1 MDNTEGLYWVTF
13 EIGSMGYL
21 RRNGSEQVEGM
32 VAQGRDGK
40 CSWWVA
46 ATSHGGKQES
56 SRRPQGFFSVAR
68 KGKIDDVGR
77 WQQGFFSV
85 FVVAKGW
92 GLGVAG
98 LFTLMV
104 VIWLEGGG
112 IGDSLWVCE
121 FGRFYVW
128 FEIWVTVVWCGGVL
142 MGEK

>member
-1 MDNTEGLYWVTF
+1 MDNAEGLYWVTF

-21 RRNGSEQVEGM
+21 RRNNSEQVDGM

-46 ATSHGGKQES
+46 AMSHDGKQES
-56 SRRPQGFFSVAR
+56 SRRPQGFFPVAR
-68 KGKIDDVGR
+68 KCKIDDLGR

-98 LFTLMV
+98 
-104 VIWLEGGG
+104 
-112 IGDSLWVCE
+112 
-121 FGRFYVW
+121 
-128 FEIWVTVVWCGGVL
+128 
-142 MGEK
+142 

>member
-1 MDNTEGLYWVTF
+1 ME
-13 EIGSMGYL
+13 S
-21 RRNGSEQVEGM
+21 
-32 VAQGRDGK
+32 A
-40 CSWWVA
+40 
-46 ATSHGGKQES
+46 HGGSLQRVTVASRNRVNGNKAS
-56 SRRPQGFFSVAR
+56 SLSRGRA
-68 KGKIDDVGR
+68 KIDNLGQ

-98 LFTLMV
+98 LFMLMV
-104 VIWLEGGG
+104 VISLEGGG

>member
-21 RRNGSEQVEGM
+21 RRNNSEQVEGM

-68 KGKIDDVGR
+68 KGKIDDLGR
-77 WQQGFFSV
+77 WQQGFFSI

-98 LFTLMV
+98 
-104 VIWLEGGG
+104 
-112 IGDSLWVCE
+112 
-121 FGRFYVW
+121 
-128 FEIWVTVVWCGGVL
+128 
-142 MGEK
+142 